1 LHHLLL
7 PLKEIVEI
15 GRIPILLGEDLLP
28 HVHHKQKMH
37 DNDGVLAFAHILVL
51 LEVRHVEFQSVN
63 ELQDGHAE
71 LLLEFCW
78 GDGDVAEE

>member
-1 LHHLLL
+1 
-7 PLKEIVEI
+7 
-15 GRIPILLGEDLLP
+15 
-28 HVHHKQKMH
+28 MH